1 MTLNPEHIFSCVL
14 VIMRTFVVSLL
25 ASRVNDESKIP
36 TQILHSVPS
45 TLWSKETKR
54 FRDEVVNN
62 TVALSGL
69 KFFFLTRKL
78 ILSVAGTIVLE
89 FHTISRYQS
98 T

>member
-1 MTLNPEHIFSCVL
+1 
-14 VIMRTFVVSLL
+14 MRTFFVSLL

-36 TQILHSVPS
+36 TMILHSVPS
-45 TLWSKETKR
+45 TLWCKETKR

-89 FHTISRYQS
+89 FIQYSYM
-98 T
+98 